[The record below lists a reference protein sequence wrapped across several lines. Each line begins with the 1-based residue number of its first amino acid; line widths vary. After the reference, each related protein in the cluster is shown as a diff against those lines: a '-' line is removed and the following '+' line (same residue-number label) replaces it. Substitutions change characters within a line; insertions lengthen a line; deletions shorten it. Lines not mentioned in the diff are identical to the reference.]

1 MLKHGCCFLICV
13 LIKYCSVPCIVWTMY
28 NLLCQEKEK
37 GRWCSVLVYVSWFKI
52 NGIRWMCVPAASL
65 IFCITLA
72 AVPIVLY
79 HPKLLIW
86 YYDRPDGV
94 PSISPKCLKENIKI
108 HVNLEFL
115 LRTFP
120 CSFNLERRQKWLS
133 FSVDM
138 PDPIKSSPSKL
149 VQSATLIRRR
159 VDMMGI
165 RQCCVGLDFSRRAP
179 FHHSVRCWILVGM
192 DTDSLLNLDSA
203 RCISGA
209 QCVCACWDRQINAI
223 LFLH

>member
-1 MLKHGCCFLICV
+1 MFKHGCCFLICV
-13 LIKYCSVPCIVWTMY
+13 Y

-52 NGIRWMCVPAASL
+52 NGIRRMCVRAASL

-72 AVPIVLY
+72 AVRIVLY

-86 YYDRPDGV
+86 NYDQTEFRG
-94 PSISPKCLKENIKI
+94 ISPKCLKENIKI

-138 PDPIKSSPSKL
+138 PDPIKSSPAKL

-159 VDMMGI
+159 VDMMG
-165 RQCCVGLDFSRRAP
+165 
-179 FHHSVRCWILVGM
+179 SVSSLVGM

-209 QCVCACWDRQINAI
+209 QSVCAC
-223 LFLH
+223 